1 MGKARVGVLISA
13 ILLGFGLSGPTLTID
28 PNFADFTWLVKII
41 SPEDLESTT
50 YSILGVIGKLMDG
63 DNLFL
68 GVILGLF
75 SVVFPVA
82 KLGLYWVAAGCSSD
96 IGRAS
101 GLLPWVHRAGKFSM
115 AEVFALALIVVVV
128 QTLPG
133 GSTASVKWGAYV
145 FVASILGSIFVSFA
159 LDKSTIESKS
169 EADELANDAVVKWT
183 KEAEATMKRDK
194 LSTKRPKNLTGDKTP
209 EA

>member
-1 MGKARVGVLISA
+1 MSEARVGVLISA
-13 ILLGFGLSGPTLTID
+13 ILLGLGLSGPTLTID
-28 PNFADFTWLVKII
+28 PNFADFTWLVRII
-41 SPEDLESTT
+41 SPEDLEPTT
-50 YSILGVIGKLMDG
+50 YSLLGVIGKLLDG

-82 KLGLYWVAAGCSSD
+82 KLGLYWVAAGCSSN

-101 GLLPWVHRAGKFSM
+101 GLLRWVHRAGKFSM

-159 LDKSTIESKS
+159 LDKPSSHS
-169 EADELANDAVVKWT
+169 SSN
-183 KEAEATMKRDK
+183 
-194 LSTKRPKNLTGDKTP
+194 
-209 EA
+209 

>member
-159 LDKSTIESKS
+159 LDKPSPSS
-169 EADELANDAVVKWT
+169 SN
-183 KEAEATMKRDK
+183 
-194 LSTKRPKNLTGDKTP
+194 
-209 EA
+209 